1 MRMRNENGA
10 GRSQA
15 QKALAVGGWAVITP
29 KLANQ
34 ENRSALIPNLFYWE
48 GSVRIESESGERIGR
63 GTWSSRDTVGTAG
76 GRFEMRGVE
85 NQETRYVWA
94 ESEGSVHMSLCSSLW
109 LSENG
114 LRGVFKGLGA
124 TVFPIAAVRVQAGR
138 MFSWGGPTWF
148 A

>member
-63 GTWSSRDTVGTAG
+63 GYLELTGYGGNSR
-76 GRFEMRGVE
+76 R
-85 NQETRYVWA
+85 
-94 ESEGSVHMSLCSSLW
+94 
-109 LSENG
+109 
-114 LRGVFKGLGA
+114 
-124 TVFPIAAVRVQAGR
+124 PI
-138 MFSWGGPTWF
+138 
-148 A
+148 